1 MRIVVVGGT
10 GFTGS
15 AIVAVAAERGHEVV
29 AIARSFPSGA
39 PDSTGGAG
47 GTVHDGVAHLALDVT
62 APGAA
67 ESVVDA
73 GGERADAIVSAL
85 SPRGSMAGAVAPVD
99 ARLARAAQA
108 AGVRLVVVGGFGSM
122 RTRFDGPRVG
132 ETPEFPAAVRP
143 ESLEMLSVLEQLASG
158 PVDLDWLY
166 VSPTAGYGPHG
177 AQAARGSYTFGG
189 DVVAPGAREISVH
202 DLALA
207 VVEEIEEPT
216 RAGHVSVHS

>member
-1 MRIVVVGGT
+1 MRIAVVGGT

-15 AIVAVAAERGHEVV
+15 AIVAVAAERGHDVV
-29 AIARSFPSGA
+29 AIARSFPSDA
-39 PDSTGGAG
+39 ADSAS
-47 GTVHDGVAHLALDVT
+47 GTVPDGVAHLALDVT

-73 GGERADAIVSAL
+73 GGARVDAIVSAL
-85 SPRGSMAGAVAPVD
+85 SPRGSMAGAVAPAD

-122 RTRFDGPRVG
+122 RTSFDGPRVC
-132 ETPEFPAAVRP
+132 ETPGFPAAVRP
-143 ESLEMLSVLEQLASG
+143 ESLEMLRVLELLASG

-177 AQAARGSYTFGG
+177 VQPARGRRTLGG
-189 DVVAPGAREISVH
+189 DVVAPAMQEISVR

-216 RAGHVSVHS
+216 RAGHVSVHA